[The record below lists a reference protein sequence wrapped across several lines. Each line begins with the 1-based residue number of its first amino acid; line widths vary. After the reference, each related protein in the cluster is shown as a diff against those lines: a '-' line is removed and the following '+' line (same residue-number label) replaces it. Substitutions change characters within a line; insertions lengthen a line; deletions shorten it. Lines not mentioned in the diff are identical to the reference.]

1 MVGQWPSLWPN
12 SANTKQST
20 LEFAD
25 VVRGRR
31 MTRAFSTQPVDLKLI
46 SQIVDLASRAP
57 SAGKTQ
63 GWHAL
68 IITSSD
74 TAKFWDDTL
83 EVDKRESFRWKQL
96 LDAPA
101 IALVFADPVAYVER
115 YSEHD
120 KAHTGLGTGAEAW
133 PTPYW
138 TVDAS
143 FAAMTM
149 LLAAEDAG
157 LGALFFAVFSGENEL
172 RSRLCVPDKMQLIGA
187 IALGWPLE
195 SDKENGIS
203 KAIRG
208 ASATRNRRSADQII
222 HLNGW

>member
-1 MVGQWPSLWPN
+1 M
-12 SANTKQST
+12 
-20 LEFAD
+20 EFAD

-31 MTRAFSTQPVDLKLI
+31 MTRAFSTRPVDSALI

-74 TAKFWDDTL
+74 TVKFWDDTL
-83 EVDKRESFRWKQL
+83 AVEKRESFRWKQL
-96 LDAPA
+96 LDAPI
-101 IALVFADPVAYVER
+101 IALVFADPAAYVER

-120 KAHTGLGTGAEAW
+120 KAHTGLGASTEAW

-157 LGALFFAVFSGENEL
+157 LGALFFGVFHGEQQL
-172 RSRLCVPDKMQLIGA
+172 RTRLCVPDAMELIGA
-187 IALGWPLE
+187 IAIGWPDE
-195 SDKENGIS
+195 RVVENETPKTEKGLS
-203 KAIRG
+203 
-208 ASATRNRRSADQII
+208 ASRARRSAEQII
-222 HLNGW
+222 HLNAW

>member
-1 MVGQWPSLWPN
+1 M
-12 SANTKQST
+12 
-20 LEFAD
+20 EFAD

-31 MTRAFSTQPVDLKLI
+31 MTRAFSTRPVDSALI

-83 EVDKRESFRWKQL
+83 AVEKRESFRWKQL
-96 LDAPA
+96 LDAPV
-101 IALVFADPVAYVER
+101 IALVFADPAAYVER

-120 KAHTGLGTGAEAW
+120 KAHTGLGASTEAW

-157 LGALFFAVFSGENEL
+157 LGALFFGVFHGEQQL
-172 RSRLCVPDKMQLIGA
+172 RTRLCVPDAMELIGA
-187 IALGWPLE
+187 IAIGWPDE
-195 SDKENGIS
+195 RVVGNENPKTEKGLS
-203 KAIRG
+203 
-208 ASATRNRRSADQII
+208 ASRARRSAEQII
-222 HLNGW
+222 HLNAW

>member
-1 MVGQWPSLWPN
+1 
-12 SANTKQST
+12 
-20 LEFAD
+20 
-25 VVRGRR
+25 
-31 MTRAFSTQPVDLKLI
+31 MTRGFSTQPVDPKLI

-68 IITSSD
+68 TITASD

-83 EVDKRESFRWKQL
+83 AVEKRESFRWKQL
-96 LDAPA
+96 LDAPV
-101 IALVFADPVAYVER
+101 IALVFADPLAYVER

-120 KAHTGLGTGAEAW
+120 KAHTGLGASAEAW

-157 LGALFFAVFSGENEL
+157 LGALFFAVFNGEKEL
-172 RSRLCVPDKMQLIGA
+172 RARLCVPDALQLIGA

-195 SDKENGIS
+195 SDELNAK
-203 KAIRG
+203 
-208 ASATRNRRSADQII
+208 ASASASANRTRRSADQII

>member
-1 MVGQWPSLWPN
+1 
-12 SANTKQST
+12 
-20 LEFAD
+20 
-25 VVRGRR
+25 
-31 MTRAFSTQPVDLKLI
+31 MTRAFSTRPVDSALI

-68 IITSSD
+68 IISSTD

-83 EVDKRESFRWKQL
+83 AVEKRESFRWKQL
-96 LDAPA
+96 LDAPV
-101 IALVFADPVAYVER
+101 IALVFADPAAYVER

-120 KAHTGLGTGAEAW
+120 KAHTGLGASTEAW

-157 LGALFFAVFSGENEL
+157 LGALFFGVFHGEQQL
-172 RSRLCVPDKMQLIGA
+172 RTRLCVPDAMELIGA
-187 IALGWPLE
+187 IAIGWPDE
-195 SDKENGIS
+195 RVVENETLKTEKGLS
-203 KAIRG
+203 
-208 ASATRNRRSADQII
+208 ASRARRSAEQII
-222 HLNGW
+222 HLNAW

>member
-1 MVGQWPSLWPN
+1 
-12 SANTKQST
+12 
-20 LEFAD
+20 
-25 VVRGRR
+25 
-31 MTRAFSTQPVDLKLI
+31 MTRSFSTQPVDWKLI

-83 EVDKRESFRWKQL
+83 AVEKRESFRWKQL
-96 LDAPA
+96 LDAQV
-101 IALVFADPVAYVER
+101 IALVFSDPLAYVER

-120 KAHTGLGTGAEAW
+120 KAHTGLGASAEAW

-143 FAAMTM
+143 FAAMSM

-157 LGALFFAVFSGENEL
+157 LGALFFAVFSGEKEL
-172 RSRLCVPDKMQLIGA
+172 RARLHVPEAMQLIGA

-195 SDKENGIS
+195 SDKEDGIS
-203 KAIRG
+203 KAIKG
-208 ASATRNRRSADQII
+208 ASAIRTRRSAEQII
-222 HLNGW
+222 HLNSW

>member
-1 MVGQWPSLWPN
+1 
-12 SANTKQST
+12 
-20 LEFAD
+20 
-25 VVRGRR
+25 
-31 MTRAFSTQPVDLKLI
+31 MTRAFSTRPVDSELI

-68 IITSSD
+68 IISSTD

-83 EVDKRESFRWKQL
+83 AVEKRESFRWKQL
-96 LDAPA
+96 LDAPV
-101 IALVFADPVAYVER
+101 IALVFADPAAYVER

-120 KAHTGLGTGAEAW
+120 KAHTGLGASTEAW

-157 LGALFFAVFSGENEL
+157 LGALFFGVFHGEQQL
-172 RSRLCVPDKMQLIGA
+172 RTRLCVPDAMELIGA
-187 IALGWPLE
+187 IAIGWPDE
-195 SDKENGIS
+195 RVVENETLKTEKGLS
-203 KAIRG
+203 
-208 ASATRNRRSADQII
+208 ASRARRSAEQII
-222 HLNGW
+222 HLNAW

>member
-1 MVGQWPSLWPN
+1 M
-12 SANTKQST
+12 
-20 LEFAD
+20 EFAD

-31 MTRAFSTQPVDLKLI
+31 MTRAFSTRPVDSALI

-74 TAKFWDDTL
+74 TVKFWDDTL
-83 EVDKRESFRWKQL
+83 AVEKRESFRWKQL
-96 LDAPA
+96 LDAPI
-101 IALVFADPVAYVER
+101 IALVFADPAAYVER

-120 KAHTGLGTGAEAW
+120 KAHTGLGASTEAW

-157 LGALFFAVFSGENEL
+157 LGALFFGVFHGEQQL
-172 RSRLCVPDKMQLIGA
+172 RTRLCVPDAMELIGA
-187 IALGWPLE
+187 IAIGWPDE
-195 SDKENGIS
+195 RVMENETPKTEKGLS
-203 KAIRG
+203 
-208 ASATRNRRSADQII
+208 ASRARRSAEQII
-222 HLNGW
+222 HLNAW

>member
-1 MVGQWPSLWPN
+1 
-12 SANTKQST
+12 
-20 LEFAD
+20 
-25 VVRGRR
+25 
-31 MTRAFSTQPVDLKLI
+31 MTRSFSTQPVDSKLI

-68 IITSSD
+68 VITASD
-74 TAKFWDDTL
+74 TAKFWDDTRAV
-83 EVDKRESFRWKQL
+83 EKRESFRWKQL
-96 LDAPA
+96 LDAPV
-101 IALVFADPVAYVER
+101 IALVFADPLAYVER

-120 KAHTGLGTGAEAW
+120 KAHTGLGASAEAW

-157 LGALFFAVFSGENEL
+157 LGALFFAVFNGEKEL
-172 RSRLCVPDKMQLIGA
+172 RTRLCVPDALQLIGA
-187 IALGWPLE
+187 IAIGWPLE
-195 SDKENGIS
+195 SDELNAK
-203 KAIRG
+203 
-208 ASATRNRRSADQII
+208 ASASASANRTRRSADQII

>member
-1 MVGQWPSLWPN
+1 
-12 SANTKQST
+12 
-20 LEFAD
+20 
-25 VVRGRR
+25 
-31 MTRAFSTQPVDLKLI
+31 MTRAFSTRPVDSALI

-63 GWHAL
+63 GWHSL
-68 IITSSD
+68 IITASD

-83 EVDKRESFRWKQL
+83 AVEKRESFRWKQL
-96 LDAPA
+96 LDAPV
-101 IALVFADPVAYVER
+101 IALVFADPAAYVER

-120 KAHTGLGTGAEAW
+120 KAHTGLGASAEAW

-157 LGALFFAVFSGENEL
+157 LGALFFGVFHGEQQL
-172 RSRLCVPDKMQLIGA
+172 RTRLCVPDAMELIGA
-187 IALGWPLE
+187 IAIGWPDE
-195 SDKENGIS
+195 RGVENETPKTEKGLS
-203 KAIRG
+203 
-208 ASATRNRRSADQII
+208 ASRARRSAEQII
-222 HLNGW
+222 HLNAW

>member
-1 MVGQWPSLWPN
+1 
-12 SANTKQST
+12 

-31 MTRAFSTQPVDLKLI
+31 MSRAFSSQPVDSELI
-46 SQIVDLASRAP
+46 SQIVDLAARAP

-74 TAKFWDDTL
+74 TTKFWDDTL
-83 EVDKRESFRWKQL
+83 AVEKRESFRWKQL
-96 LDAPA
+96 LDAPV
-101 IALVFADPVAYVER
+101 IALVFADPLAYVER
-115 YSEHD
+115 YSEDD
-120 KAHTGLGTGAEAW
+120 KAHTGLGASTEAW

-157 LGALFFAVFSGENEL
+157 LGALFFAVFSGEQQL
-172 RSRLCVPDKMQLIGA
+172 RARLHVPDAMQLIGA
-187 IALGWPLE
+187 LALGWPVAR
-195 SDKENGIS
+195 DAKIENS
-203 KAIRG
+203 KASKG
-208 ASATRNRRSADQII
+208 ASANRARRSAEQII

>member
-1 MVGQWPSLWPN
+1 
-12 SANTKQST
+12 
-20 LEFAD
+20 
-25 VVRGRR
+25 
-31 MTRAFSTQPVDLKLI
+31 MTRAFSTQPVESKLI
-46 SQIVDLASRAP
+46 SQIVDFASRAP

-68 IITSSD
+68 VITSND

-83 EVDKRESFRWKQL
+83 AVEKRESFRWKQL
-96 LDAPA
+96 LDAQV
-101 IALVFADPVAYVER
+101 IALVFADPLAYVER
-115 YSEHD
+115 YSEND
-120 KAHTGLGTGAEAW
+120 KAHTGLGASAEAW

-157 LGALFFAVFSGENEL
+157 LGALFFAVFSGEQQL
-172 RSRLCVPDKMQLIGA
+172 RTRLCVPDNLQLIGA

-195 SDKENGIS
+195 SDALN
-203 KAIRG
+203 
-208 ASATRNRRSADQII
+208 ASASASASRPRRSADQII

>member
-1 MVGQWPSLWPN
+1 M
-12 SANTKQST
+12 
-20 LEFAD
+20 EFAD

-31 MTRAFSTQPVDLKLI
+31 MTRGFSTQPVDSKLI

-68 IITSSD
+68 VITASD

-83 EVDKRESFRWKQL
+83 AVEKRESFRWKQL
-96 LDAPA
+96 LDAPV
-101 IALVFADPVAYVER
+101 IALVFADPLAYVER

-120 KAHTGLGTGAEAW
+120 KAHTGLGASAEAW

-157 LGALFFAVFSGENEL
+157 LGALFFAVFNGEKEL
-172 RSRLCVPDKMQLIGA
+172 RTRLCVPDALQLIGA
-187 IALGWPLE
+187 IAIGWPLE
-195 SDKENGIS
+195 SDELNAK
-203 KAIRG
+203 
-208 ASATRNRRSADQII
+208 ASASASANRTRRSADQII

>member
-1 MVGQWPSLWPN
+1 M
-12 SANTKQST
+12 
-20 LEFAD
+20 EFAD

-31 MTRAFSTQPVDLKLI
+31 MTRAFSTQPVDTKLI

-83 EVDKRESFRWKQL
+83 AVEKRESFRWKQL
-96 LDAPA
+96 LDAPV
-101 IALVFADPVAYVER
+101 IALVFADPLAYVER

-120 KAHTGLGTGAEAW
+120 KAHTGLGASAEAW

-143 FAAMTM
+143 FAAMTL

-172 RSRLCVPDKMQLIGA
+172 RTRLCVPDAMQLIGA
-187 IALGWPLE
+187 IALGWPLG
-195 SDKENGIS
+195 SDELN
-203 KAIRG
+203 
-208 ASATRNRRSADQII
+208 ASASAGRARRSADQII

>member
-1 MVGQWPSLWPN
+1 
-12 SANTKQST
+12 

-31 MTRAFSTQPVDLKLI
+31 MTRAFSKQPVDSELI
-46 SQIVDLASRAP
+46 SRIVDLASRAP

-83 EVDKRESFRWKQL
+83 AVEKRESFRWKQL
-96 LDAPA
+96 LDAPV
-101 IALVFADPVAYVER
+101 IALLFADPLAYVER
-115 YSEHD
+115 YSEDD
-120 KAHTGLGTGAEAW
+120 KAHTGLGAGLEAW

-157 LGALFFAVFSGENEL
+157 LGALFFAVFSGEQQL
-172 RSRLCVPDKMQLIGA
+172 RTRLHIPDAMQLIGA
-187 IALGWPLE
+187 IALGWPLGN
-195 SDKENGIS
+195 DKS
-203 KAIRG
+203 HAG
-208 ASATRNRRSADQII
+208 ASAGRGRRNADQII

>member
-1 MVGQWPSLWPN
+1 M
-12 SANTKQST
+12 
-20 LEFAD
+20 EFAD

-31 MTRAFSTQPVDLKLI
+31 MTRAFSTQPVDSELI
-46 SQIVDLASRAP
+46 SQVVDLASRAP

-68 IITSSD
+68 IITSGD
-74 TAKFWDDTL
+74 TAKFWNDTL
-83 EVDKRESFRWKQL
+83 AVEKRESFRWKHL
-96 LDAPA
+96 LDAPV
-101 IALVFADPVAYVER
+101 IALVFADPVSYVER
-115 YSEHD
+115 YSEQD
-120 KAHTGLGTGAEAW
+120 KAHTGLGVGAEAW

-157 LGALFFAVFSGENEL
+157 LGALFFGVFHGEQQL
-172 RSRLCVPDKMQLIGA
+172 RTRLCVPDAMQLIGA
-187 IALGWPLE
+187 IAIGWPVE
-195 SDKENGIS
+195 SDTGEASGNT
-203 KAIRG
+203 G
-208 ASATRNRRSADQII
+208 ASASRIRRSAEQII

>member
-1 MVGQWPSLWPN
+1 M
-12 SANTKQST
+12 
-20 LEFAD
+20 EFAD

-31 MTRAFSTQPVDLKLI
+31 MTRAFSTQPVDSELI
-46 SQIVDLASRAP
+46 LQIVDLASRAP

-83 EVDKRESFRWKQL
+83 AVEKRESFRWKQL
-96 LDAPA
+96 LDAPV
-101 IALVFADPVAYVER
+101 IALVFADPLAYVTR

-120 KAHTGLGTGAEAW
+120 KAHTGLGASVEAW

-143 FAAMTM
+143 FAAMTL

-157 LGALFFAVFSGENEL
+157 LGALFFAVFSGEQQL
-172 RSRLCVPDKMQLIGA
+172 RTRLCVPDAMQLIGA

-195 SDKENGIS
+195 GDELN
-203 KAIRG
+203 
-208 ASATRNRRSADQII
+208 ASASAGRERRSAEQIV

>member
-31 MTRAFSTQPVDLKLI
+31 MTRGFSTQPVDSKLI

-68 IITSSD
+68 VITASD

-83 EVDKRESFRWKQL
+83 AVEKRESFRWKQL
-96 LDAPA
+96 LDAPV
-101 IALVFADPVAYVER
+101 IALVFADPLAYVER

-120 KAHTGLGTGAEAW
+120 KAHTGLGASAEAW

-157 LGALFFAVFSGENEL
+157 LGALFFAVFNGEKEL
-172 RSRLCVPDKMQLIGA
+172 RTRLCVPDALQLIGA
-187 IALGWPLE
+187 IAIGWPLE
-195 SDKENGIS
+195 SDELNAK
-203 KAIRG
+203 
-208 ASATRNRRSADQII
+208 ASASASANRTRRSADQII

>member
-1 MVGQWPSLWPN
+1 
-12 SANTKQST
+12 
-20 LEFAD
+20 
-25 VVRGRR
+25 
-31 MTRAFSTQPVDLKLI
+31 MTRAFSTRPVDSALI

-68 IITSSD
+68 IISSTD

-83 EVDKRESFRWKQL
+83 AVEKRESFRWKQL
-96 LDAPA
+96 LDAPV
-101 IALVFADPVAYVER
+101 IALVFADPAAYVER

-120 KAHTGLGTGAEAW
+120 KAHTGLGTSAEAW

-157 LGALFFAVFSGENEL
+157 LGALFFGVFHGEQQL
-172 RSRLCVPDKMQLIGA
+172 RTRLLVPDAMQLIGA
-187 IALGWPLE
+187 IAIGWPDE
-195 SDKENGIS
+195 RGVENETPKTEKGLS
-203 KAIRG
+203 
-208 ASATRNRRSADQII
+208 ASRARRSAEQII
-222 HLNGW
+222 HLNAW

>member
-1 MVGQWPSLWPN
+1 
-12 SANTKQST
+12 
-20 LEFAD
+20 
-25 VVRGRR
+25 
-31 MTRAFSTQPVDLKLI
+31 MTRAFSTRPVDPALI

-68 IITSSD
+68 IISSTD

-83 EVDKRESFRWKQL
+83 AVEKRESFRWKQL
-96 LDAPA
+96 LDAPV
-101 IALVFADPVAYVER
+101 IALVFADPAAYVER

-120 KAHTGLGTGAEAW
+120 KAHTGLGASTEAW

-157 LGALFFAVFSGENEL
+157 LGALFFGVFHGEQQL
-172 RSRLCVPDKMQLIGA
+172 RTRLCVPDAMELIGA
-187 IALGWPLE
+187 IAIGWPDE
-195 SDKENGIS
+195 RVVENETLKTEKGLS
-203 KAIRG
+203 
-208 ASATRNRRSADQII
+208 ASRARRSAEQII
-222 HLNGW
+222 HLNAW

>member
-1 MVGQWPSLWPN
+1 M
-12 SANTKQST
+12 
-20 LEFAD
+20 EFAD

-31 MTRAFSTQPVDLKLI
+31 MTRAFSTQPVDTKLI

-68 IITSSD
+68 ILTSSD

-83 EVDKRESFRWKQL
+83 AVEKRESFRWKQL
-96 LDAPA
+96 LDAPV
-101 IALVFADPVAYVER
+101 IALVFADPLAYVER

-120 KAHTGLGTGAEAW
+120 KAHTGLGASAEAW

-143 FAAMTM
+143 FAAMTL

-172 RSRLCVPDKMQLIGA
+172 RTRLCVPDAMQLIGA
-187 IALGWPLE
+187 IALGWPLG
-195 SDKENGIS
+195 SDELN
-203 KAIRG
+203 
-208 ASATRNRRSADQII
+208 ASASAGRARRSADQII

>member
-1 MVGQWPSLWPN
+1 M
-12 SANTKQST
+12 
-20 LEFAD
+20 EFAD
-25 VVRGRR
+25 VVLGRR
-31 MTRAFSTQPVDLKLI
+31 MTRAFSTQPVDSKLI
-46 SQIVDLASRAP
+46 SQIVDFASRAP

-74 TAKFWDDTL
+74 IAKFWDDTL
-83 EVDKRESFRWKQL
+83 AVEKRGSFRWKQL
-96 LDAPA
+96 LDAQV
-101 IALVFADPVAYVER
+101 IALVFADPLAYVER

-120 KAHTGLGTGAEAW
+120 KAHTGLGASAEAW

-157 LGALFFAVFSGENEL
+157 LGALFFAVFSGEKEL
-172 RSRLCVPDKMQLIGA
+172 RTRLCVPDALQLIGA

-203 KAIRG
+203 KATKG
-208 ASATRNRRSADQII
+208 ASATRTRRSADQII

>member
-1 MVGQWPSLWPN
+1 MS
-12 SANTKQST
+12 
-20 LEFAD
+20 
-25 VVRGRR
+25 
-31 MTRAFSTQPVDLKLI
+31 RAFSSQPVDSELI

-83 EVDKRESFRWKQL
+83 AVEKRESFRWKQL
-96 LDAPA
+96 LDAPV
-101 IALVFADPVAYVER
+101 IALLFADPLAYVER
-115 YSEHD
+115 YSEDD
-120 KAHTGLGTGAEAW
+120 KAHTGLGAGLEAW

-157 LGALFFAVFSGENEL
+157 LGALFFAVFSGEQQL
-172 RSRLCVPDKMQLIGA
+172 RTRLHIPDAMQLIGA
-187 IALGWPLE
+187 IALGWPLGN
-195 SDKENGIS
+195 DKS
-203 KAIRG
+203 HAG
-208 ASATRNRRSADQII
+208 ASAGRGRRNADQII

>member
-1 MVGQWPSLWPN
+1 M
-12 SANTKQST
+12 
-20 LEFAD
+20 EFAD

-31 MTRAFSTQPVDLKLI
+31 MTRAFSTQPVDSELI
-46 SQIVDLASRAP
+46 SQVVDLASRAP

-68 IITSSD
+68 IITSGD
-74 TAKFWDDTL
+74 TAKFWNDTL
-83 EVDKRESFRWKQL
+83 AVEKRESFRWKHL
-96 LDAPA
+96 LDAPV
-101 IALVFADPVAYVER
+101 IALVFADPVSYVER
-115 YSEHD
+115 YSEQD
-120 KAHTGLGTGAEAW
+120 KAHTGLGVGAEAW

-157 LGALFFAVFSGENEL
+157 LGALFFGVFHGEQQL
-172 RSRLCVPDKMQLIGA
+172 RTRLCVPDAMQLIGA
-187 IALGWPLE
+187 IAIGWPVE
-195 SDKENGIS
+195 SDTG
-203 KAIRG
+203 G
-208 ASATRNRRSADQII
+208 ASADTGASASRIRRSAEQII

>member
-1 MVGQWPSLWPN
+1 M
-12 SANTKQST
+12 
-20 LEFAD
+20 EFAD

-31 MTRAFSTQPVDLKLI
+31 MTRAFSKQPVDSKLV
-46 SQIVDLASRAP
+46 SQIIDLASRAP

-63 GWHAL
+63 GWHA
-68 IITSSD
+68 IIIDSSA

-83 EVDKRESFRWKQL
+83 AMEKRESFRWKQL
-96 LDAPA
+96 LDAPV
-101 IALVFADPVAYVER
+101 IALVFADPESYVER

-120 KAHTGLGTGAEAW
+120 KAHTGLGASTEVW

-149 LLAAEDAG
+149 LLAAEDVG
-157 LGALFFAVFSGENEL
+157 LGALFFGVFHGEQQL
-172 RSRLCVPDKMQLIGA
+172 RTRLHVPEAMQLIGA
-187 IALGWPLE
+187 IALGWPDGGETGNE
-195 SDKENGIS
+195 SHETEKGL
-203 KAIRG
+203 
-208 ASATRNRRSADQII
+208 SATRARRSAEQII

>member
-1 MVGQWPSLWPN
+1 M
-12 SANTKQST
+12 
-20 LEFAD
+20 EFAD

-31 MTRAFSTQPVDLKLI
+31 MTRGFSTQPVDSKLI

-68 IITSSD
+68 VITASD

-83 EVDKRESFRWKQL
+83 AVEKRESFRWKQL
-96 LDAPA
+96 LDAPV
-101 IALVFADPVAYVER
+101 IALVFADPLAYVER

-120 KAHTGLGTGAEAW
+120 KAHTGLGASAEAW

-157 LGALFFAVFSGENEL
+157 LGALFFAVFNGEKEL
-172 RSRLCVPDKMQLIGA
+172 RTRLCVPDALQLIGA
-187 IALGWPLE
+187 LAIGWPLE
-195 SDKENGIS
+195 SDELNAK
-203 KAIRG
+203 
-208 ASATRNRRSADQII
+208 ASASASANRTRRSADQII

>member
-1 MVGQWPSLWPN
+1 
-12 SANTKQST
+12 
-20 LEFAD
+20 
-25 VVRGRR
+25 
-31 MTRAFSTQPVDLKLI
+31 MTRAFSTQPVESKLI

-68 IITSSD
+68 VITSSD

-83 EVDKRESFRWKQL
+83 AVEKRESFRWKQL
-96 LDAPA
+96 LDAQV
-101 IALVFADPVAYVER
+101 ITLVFADPLAYVER
-115 YSEHD
+115 YSEND
-120 KAHTGLGTGAEAW
+120 KAHTGLGESAEAW

-157 LGALFFAVFSGENEL
+157 LGALFFAVFSGEQQL
-172 RSRLCVPDKMQLIGA
+172 RARLHVPEKLQMIGA
-187 IALGWPLE
+187 IALGWPDE
-195 SDKENGIS
+195 GDVENGS
-203 KAIRG
+203 LKKEKG
-208 ASATRNRRSADQII
+208 ASAIRSRRSADQII

>member
-1 MVGQWPSLWPN
+1 
-12 SANTKQST
+12 
-20 LEFAD
+20 
-25 VVRGRR
+25 
-31 MTRAFSTQPVDLKLI
+31 MTRGFSTQPVDSKLI

-68 IITSSD
+68 VITASD

-83 EVDKRESFRWKQL
+83 AVEKRESFRWKQL
-96 LDAPA
+96 LDAPV
-101 IALVFADPVAYVER
+101 IALVFADPLAYVER

-120 KAHTGLGTGAEAW
+120 KAHTGLGASAEAW

-157 LGALFFAVFSGENEL
+157 LGALFFAVFNGEKEL
-172 RSRLCVPDKMQLIGA
+172 RTRLCVPDALQLIGA
-187 IALGWPLE
+187 IAIGWPLE
-195 SDKENGIS
+195 SDELNAK
-203 KAIRG
+203 
-208 ASATRNRRSADQII
+208 ASASASANRTRRSADQII

>member
-1 MVGQWPSLWPN
+1 M
-12 SANTKQST
+12 
-20 LEFAD
+20 EFAD

-31 MTRAFSTQPVDLKLI
+31 MTRAFSTQPVDSELI
-46 SQIVDLASRAP
+46 LQIVDLASRAP

-83 EVDKRESFRWKQL
+83 AVEKRESFRWKQL
-96 LDAPA
+96 LDAPV
-101 IALVFADPVAYVER
+101 IALVFADPLAYVTR

-120 KAHTGLGTGAEAW
+120 KAHTGLGASVEAW

-143 FAAMTM
+143 FAAMTL

-172 RSRLCVPDKMQLIGA
+172 RTRLCVPDAMQLIGA

-195 SDKENGIS
+195 GDELN
-203 KAIRG
+203 AG
-208 ASATRNRRSADQII
+208 ASAGRERRSAEQIV

>member
-1 MVGQWPSLWPN
+1 M
-12 SANTKQST
+12 
-20 LEFAD
+20 EFAD

-31 MTRAFSTQPVDLKLI
+31 MTRAFSTQPVDAKLI

-83 EVDKRESFRWKQL
+83 AVEKRESFRWKQL
-96 LDAPA
+96 LDAPV
-101 IALVFADPVAYVER
+101 IALVFADPLAYVER

-120 KAHTGLGTGAEAW
+120 KAHTGLGASAEAW

-143 FAAMTM
+143 FAVMTL

-172 RSRLCVPDKMQLIGA
+172 RTRLCVPDAMQLIGA

-195 SDKENGIS
+195 SDELNTS
-203 KAIRG
+203 
-208 ASATRNRRSADQII
+208 ASAGRARRSADQII

>member
-1 MVGQWPSLWPN
+1 
-12 SANTKQST
+12 
-20 LEFAD
+20 
-25 VVRGRR
+25 
-31 MTRAFSTQPVDLKLI
+31 MTRGFSTQPVDSKLI

-68 IITSSD
+68 VITAND

-83 EVDKRESFRWKQL
+83 AVEKRESFRWKQL
-96 LDAPA
+96 LDAPV
-101 IALVFADPVAYVER
+101 IALVFADPLAYVER
-115 YSEHD
+115 YSERD
-120 KAHTGLGTGAEAW
+120 KAHTGLGASAAAW

-157 LGALFFAVFSGENEL
+157 LGALFFAVFGGEKEL
-172 RSRLCVPDKMQLIGA
+172 RARLHVPDALQLIGA

-195 SDKENGIS
+195 RDKEDGIS
-203 KAIRG
+203 KAIKG
-208 ASATRNRRSADQII
+208 ASAIRTRRSADQII

>member
-1 MVGQWPSLWPN
+1 
-12 SANTKQST
+12 
-20 LEFAD
+20 
-25 VVRGRR
+25 
-31 MTRAFSTQPVDLKLI
+31 MTRGFSTQPVDSKLV

-68 IITSSD
+68 VITASD

-83 EVDKRESFRWKQL
+83 AVEKRESFRWKQL
-96 LDAPA
+96 LDAPV
-101 IALVFADPVAYVER
+101 IALVFADPLAYVER

-120 KAHTGLGTGAEAW
+120 KAHTGLGASAEAW

-157 LGALFFAVFSGENEL
+157 LGALFFAVFNGEKEL
-172 RSRLCVPDKMQLIGA
+172 RTRLCVPDALQLIGA
-187 IALGWPLE
+187 IAIGWPLE
-195 SDKENGIS
+195 SDELNAK
-203 KAIRG
+203 
-208 ASATRNRRSADQII
+208 ASASASANRTRRSADQII

>member
-1 MVGQWPSLWPN
+1 
-12 SANTKQST
+12 

-31 MTRAFSTQPVDLKLI
+31 MTRAFSTQPVDSELI
-46 SQIVDLASRAP
+46 SQVVDLASRAP

-68 IITSSD
+68 IITSGD
-74 TAKFWDDTL
+74 TAKFWNDTL
-83 EVDKRESFRWKQL
+83 AVEKRESFRWKHL
-96 LDAPA
+96 LDAPV
-101 IALVFADPVAYVER
+101 IALVFADPVSYVER
-115 YSEHD
+115 YSEQD
-120 KAHTGLGTGAEAW
+120 KAHTGLGVGAEAW

-157 LGALFFAVFSGENEL
+157 LGALFFGVFHGEQQL
-172 RSRLCVPDKMQLIGA
+172 RTRLCVPDAMQLIGA
-187 IALGWPLE
+187 IAIGWPVE
-195 SDKENGIS
+195 SDTGEASANT
-203 KAIRG
+203 G
-208 ASATRNRRSADQII
+208 ASASRIRRSAEQII

>member
-1 MVGQWPSLWPN
+1 
-12 SANTKQST
+12 
-20 LEFAD
+20 
-25 VVRGRR
+25 
-31 MTRAFSTQPVDLKLI
+31 MTRAFSTRPVDSALI

-68 IITSSD
+68 IISSTD

-83 EVDKRESFRWKQL
+83 AVEKREGFRWKQL
-96 LDAPA
+96 LDAPV
-101 IALVFADPVAYVER
+101 IALVFADPAAYVER

-120 KAHTGLGTGAEAW
+120 KAHTGLGASTEAW

-157 LGALFFAVFSGENEL
+157 LGALFFGVFHGEQQL
-172 RSRLCVPDKMQLIGA
+172 RTRLCVPDAMELIGA
-187 IALGWPLE
+187 IAIGWPDE
-195 SDKENGIS
+195 RVVENETLKTEKGLS
-203 KAIRG
+203 
-208 ASATRNRRSADQII
+208 ASRARRSAEQII
-222 HLNGW
+222 HLNAW